1 MTRILQDLRYAWR
14 NLSHSPALSLVIVFS
29 IALGIAANTT
39 VFSVANGLLWGLL
52 PVNHPERLVMFSE
65 GRSFSY
71 PDYMD
76 LSRLTA
82 DVFDGGVVAHFP
94 IIPASVGGSGAPERV
109 WGQAVSGNY
118 FEVLGVNL
126 AAGRPIVPR
135 EDEVAG
141 RDAVVVLSHR
151 LWTRRF
157 AADPEIVN
165 RAVTLN
171 GKPYTVV
178 GVAPAGFEGTER
190 GLVGDF
196 WVPLAMAETIMPDLL
211 SGGDRNSRDHN
222 WLMLDARLKPGV
234 SRATASTAVNAIKQR
249 LDAQYRLNE
258 KQHES
263 VTLETAGGL
272 VAGSATPAF
281 LLMSVLMVMVA
292 TLLLVV
298 CANVGNLLLARA
310 AGRQREI
317 AVRMALGAS
326 RRRVVGQ
333 LLAESTLLAIPGS
346 ASGLML
352 AAIGAR
358 ALSHF
363 QLPIPLPVKFDFGVN
378 VRVLLFTAVLT
389 PATALLFGLLPA
401 LRATRPDIAGA
412 LKSGPGQ
419 AVRGRRSFMRNT
431 LVVCQVALSV
441 VLLTAAGLFLRSLR
455 NASAIDTGF
464 NSKNILTAAV
474 DPKVHLYSEKKTS
487 EFLSQLRDRVA
498 AIPGVSSVSFADML
512 SLSMAA
518 TTGQVGV
525 PGADDTGAHAQEAVL
540 LHVSD
545 GYFRTMGLRLLRGR
559 DFSTQAES
567 SSVILNARLAEQLFP
582 HEDALGRTIQSGNN
596 RYTVIGVAQNSKI
609 RFIGEEPANCIYL
622 QLGGAPTVSANF
634 FGISVLVKTSYDAG
648 AFEQPVRNA
657 IAALDPNMAVFN
669 VETMQQHVS
678 KSLLLP
684 KLSSIVFGIVSAVG
698 LGLAA
703 MGLFAAM
710 NFWVRRRVHEI
721 GIRMALGATANVV
734 LRMVLREGLS
744 MTAIGVSIGIAIV
757 LLLGRFVSKLL
768 YGVQGTDWPTC
779 AMVSGVL
786 IATALFS
793 MAMPAIRA
801 ARIEPNAALREE

>member
-14 NLSHSPALSLVIVFS
+14 NLSHSPAISLVIVLS
-29 IALGIAANTT
+29 IALGIAANTA

-52 PVNHPERLVMFSE
+52 PVSHPERLVMFSE
-65 GRSFSY
+65 GKSFSY
-71 PDYMD
+71 PDYLD
-76 LSRLTA
+76 YSELTR

-118 FEVLGVNL
+118 FEVLGLKMAV
-126 AAGRPIVPR
+126 GRPIVPR
-135 EDEVAG
+135 EDEIPG

-157 AADPEIVN
+157 AADPGIVN

-190 GLVGDF
+190 GLVGDY
-196 WVPLAMAETIMPDLL
+196 WVPLAMAETMMPDLL
-211 SGGDRNSRDHN
+211 NGADRNSRDHN
-222 WLMLDARLKPGV
+222 WLMLNARLKPGV
-234 SRATASTAVNAIKQR
+234 SRATALTTVNAIKQR
-249 LDAQYRLNE
+249 LDAQFRPNE

-263 VTLETAGGL
+263 VTLQTAGGL

-281 LLMSVLMVMVA
+281 LLMTVLMVMVA

-333 LLAESTLLAIPGS
+333 LLAESALLAISGA
-346 ASGLML
+346 ASGLIL
-352 AAIGAR
+352 AAIASR
-358 ALSHF
+358 ALSSF
-363 QLPIPLPVKFDFGVN
+363 QLPIPLPVKFDFGVDM
-378 VRVLLFTAVLT
+378 RVLLFTAVLT
-389 PATALLFGLLPA
+389 PATALLFGLVPA
-401 LRATRPDIAGA
+401 LRATRPDIAA
-412 LKSGPGQ
+412 VLKSGPGL
-419 AVRGRRSFMRNT
+419 AVGGRRSFMRNT
-431 LVVCQVALSV
+431 LVVFQVALSV

-455 NASAIDTGF
+455 NASAINTGF
-464 NSKNILTAAV
+464 NSDNVLAAAI
-474 DPKVHLYSEKKTS
+474 DPKVHGYSDKQTS
-487 EFLSQLRDRVA
+487 EFLSQLRGRIA
-498 AIPGVSSVSFADML
+498 AIPGVSSVSFIDML
-512 SLSMAA
+512 PLSMAA
-518 TTGQVGV
+518 TTEQVSV
-525 PGADDTGAHAQEAVL
+525 PGAGDTAAHSQQAVL
-540 LHVSD
+540 LHISD
-545 GYFRTMGLRLLRGR
+545 GYFQTMGMRLLRGR
-559 DFSTQAES
+559 DFRTQAES
-567 SSVILNARLAEQLFP
+567 SSVILNARAAEQLFP
-582 HEDALGRTIQSGNN
+582 NQDPLGRTVQSGKS

-622 QLGGAPTVSANF
+622 QLGAAPMESANF
-634 FGISVLVKTSYDAG
+634 FGISVVVKTSYDAG
-648 AFEQPVRNA
+648 AFEEPVRNA

-684 KLSSIVFGIVSAVG
+684 RLSSIVFGIVSAVG
-698 LGLAA
+698 LALAA

-710 NFWVRRRVHEI
+710 NFWVRRRVREI
-721 GIRMALGATANVV
+721 GIRMALGATANAV
-734 LRMVLREGLS
+734 LRLVLREGLT
-744 MTAIGVSIGIAIV
+744 MTAVGLSIGIGIV
-757 LLLGRFVSKLL
+757 LLLGRFISTLL

-779 AMVSGVL
+779 AMVSAVL
-786 IATALFS
+786 IATALLS

-801 ARIEPNAALREE
+801 ARIEPNTALREE